1 MVNSSDIYRLQRQS
15 LIEKIK
21 FLKKKPQYINQILIS
36 FQSHH
41 VVVIT
46 RNAIHASSY
55 GCRQLKNTFQ

>member
-1 MVNSSDIYRLQRQS
+1 MYRLQHQC

-21 FLKKKPQYINQILIS
+21 FLKQNPQYINQILIS
-36 FQSHH
+36 FQIHH